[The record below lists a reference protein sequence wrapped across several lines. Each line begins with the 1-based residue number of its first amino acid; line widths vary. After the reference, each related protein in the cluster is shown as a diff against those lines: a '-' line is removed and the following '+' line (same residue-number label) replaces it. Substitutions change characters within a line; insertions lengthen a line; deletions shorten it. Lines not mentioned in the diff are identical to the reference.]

1 MLLYFYG
8 LLLVSRA
15 SGHIV
20 DCSDFCATYW
30 DLPLVQERLQGE
42 AGMGMGLG
50 FPEYQVCTRF
60 SFDRDKL
67 MNLKFTLLHG
77 NLECIAQVQIFEL

>member
-1 MLLYFYG
+1 MFKYFSV

-42 AGMGMGLG
+42 MAFGAKMG
-50 FPEYQVCTRF
+50 FPGYKVRTRF
-60 SFDRDKL
+60 AFDRDKS
-67 MNLKFTLLHG
+67 MNLTKF
-77 NLECIAQVQIFEL
+77 

>member
-1 MLLYFYG
+1 MLQYFYV

-30 DLPLVQERLQGE
+30 DLPLAQERLQGE
-42 AGMGMGLG
+42 MAFGAKMG
-50 FPEYQVCTRF
+50 FPGYKVCIRF
-60 SFDRDKL
+60 AFVRDKHL
-67 MNLKFTLLHG
+67 NLTKFKNYSCFQLG
-77 NLECIAQVQIFEL
+77 S

>member
-1 MLLYFYG
+1 MKMLHYFYV

-42 AGMGMGLG
+42 MAFGAKMG
-50 FPEYQVCTRF
+50 FPGYKVRIRF
-60 SFDRDKL
+60 AFDRDKS
-67 MNLKFTLLHG
+67 MNLAKF
-77 NLECIAQVQIFEL
+77 

>member
-60 SFDRDKL
+60 FIVLTWTILSSLF
-67 MNLKFTLLHG
+67 NF
-77 NLECIAQVQIFEL
+77 